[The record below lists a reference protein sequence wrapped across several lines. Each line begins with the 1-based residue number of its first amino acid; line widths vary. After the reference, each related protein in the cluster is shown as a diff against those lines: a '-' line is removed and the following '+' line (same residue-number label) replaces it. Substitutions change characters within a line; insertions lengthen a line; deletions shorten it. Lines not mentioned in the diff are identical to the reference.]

1 TRTTGAGWKNGQ
13 PGPAWHLFQRLFLLY
28 GRQLNWMLAA
38 LLVYCAVR
46 IVVE

>member
-1 TRTTGAGWKNGQ
+1 
-13 PGPAWHLFQRLFLLY
+13 
-28 GRQLNWMLAA
+28 RQLNWMLAA